1 MWAFPGRIYDQY
13 SAGCNRLIS
22 TNRASLLTDAEDFCL
37 AMGWADDMS
46 RSRQLAEGVQQEFLA
61 DYTEEE
67 QRILQALSSAD
78 GQQVNTLS
86 VETDIPVNRLA
97 SLLFSLE
104 MKGAVQMLVGG
115 KYKIRH

>member
-1 MWAFPGRIYDQY
+1 
-13 SAGCNRLIS
+13 
-22 TNRASLLTDAEDFCL
+22 
-37 AMGWADDMS
+37 MS

-61 DYTEEE
+61 DYTDEE